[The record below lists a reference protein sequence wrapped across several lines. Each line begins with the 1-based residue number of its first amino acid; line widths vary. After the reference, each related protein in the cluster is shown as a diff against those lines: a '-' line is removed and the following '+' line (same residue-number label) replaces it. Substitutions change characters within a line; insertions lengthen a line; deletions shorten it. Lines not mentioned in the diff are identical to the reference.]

1 MGTIAYNT
9 SASNLAYIY
18 RATGGGVTF
27 SANLTATAVFD
38 YFTDTA
44 VVNDA
49 IYFAHTSFWSDL
61 DLNVGTALSGTD
73 VVLVWEYYNGSA
85 WVTMTDLT
93 DNTVGFTATGAHTVV
108 FPWQINMSTV
118 TVNSIANSVFIRC
131 RIVSLTAITEGGAN
145 QTTAGK
151 YHNGLIA
158 VTDYT
163 DEAPCTF
170 TDIYNWMTANHPECN
185 VTKSNNIFTFP
196 QCGFSFASRV
206 FTTKEIIFCGSGQTD
221 TTAPLYSLA
230 YVTAGY
236 RYGDIGVDG
245 SIFVYNGG
253 GTSAST
259 MPSATTTKMY
269 GSTSMALTAGYLG
282 VRAGEHVNCLFDF
295 ITGNYQLDEGDYTNC
310 VFKGGCILSL
320 PITGSFTK
328 CSFYSVGQIAY
339 VYNNG
344 FTLRDPIWNAL
355 YFFYMYQTYQDMVIN
370 LVNPSPAPAGNGDID
385 SFVRI
390 PSLSY
395 GNFAK
400 CWFYDD
406 SLGTYTDYTTAL
418 SNATANDVPI
428 NGDVGDI
435 LYCSQATTARNFI
448 PALEVTCANASNDY
462 VYAIECYQSSAWRTV
477 AILADGSLNFTQN
490 GELWLKN
497 VNQAAFT
504 LLTVNG
510 VSGSWIRIRI
520 VTKGTGTPTLTK
532 LRWKDA
538 AGSSDW
544 RINEQY
550 TLDVNVIDKD
560 SNAIASATVNI
571 YDSTDTL
578 LATASTDANGDIT
591 QQDVTVGYYVL
602 SPLDYTAGD
611 GYIKKTTTNPITIK
625 IFKDGYET
633 YSHTASMLEATALT
647 IKLRHSL
654 SQGRDEMAVAFK

>member
-9 SASNLAYIY
+9 AAANLSYIY

-27 SANLTATAVFD
+27 SANLTATAAFD

-44 VVNDA
+44 VVDDA
-49 IYFAHTSFWSDL
+49 IYFGHTTFWSDL

-118 TVNSIANSVFIRC
+118 TVNSITNCVFIRC

-163 DEAPCTF
+163 DETPCTF

-185 VTKSNNIFTFP
+185 VTKTENIFRFP
-196 QCGFSFASRV
+196 QCGFLFESRV
-206 FTTKEIIFCGSGQTD
+206 FTSKEVIMCGSGQLD
-221 TTAPLYSLA
+221 TVAPTYRLY
-230 YVTAGY
+230 YVTSGY

-245 SIFVYNGG
+245 SVFIYNGG
-253 GTSAST
+253 STSASA
-259 MPSATTTKMY
+259 MPGSSTTKCY
-269 GSTSMALTAGYLG
+269 GTTFMALTGSYLG
-282 VRAGEHVNCLFDF
+282 VRDGEYVNCLFDF
-295 ITGNYQLDEGDYTNC
+295 INGNYQLDAGTYVGC
-310 VFKGGCILSL
+310 VFRGANVLSL
-320 PITGSFTK
+320 PIAGSFTN
-328 CSFYSVGQIAY
+328 CSFYSTGQIAY
-339 VYNNG
+339 AYNND
-344 FTLRDPIWNAL
+344 FTIRNPTWNAA
-355 YFFYMYQTYQDMVIN
+355 YWFYMYQTYKDMVIN
-370 LVNPSPAPAGNGDID
+370 LVNPSPAPADNGSI
-385 SFVRI
+385 STVVRI

-406 SLGTYTDYTTAL
+406 KDETYTDYTTAL
-418 SNATANDVPI
+418 SNATTGDVPI
-428 NGDVGDI
+428 SGEVGDI
-435 LYCSQATTARNFI
+435 LYCSQAATVRNYI
-448 PALEVTCANASNDY
+448 PALEVTCSNASNDY
-462 VYAIECYQSSAWRTV
+462 VYAVECYQSSAWRTA
-477 AILADGSLNFTQN
+477 AILADGAINFTQN
-490 GELWLKN
+490 GEVWLKN
-497 VNQAAFT
+497 VDYAAFT
-504 LLTVNG
+504 STTING
-510 VSGSWIRIRI
+510 VAGSWIRLRI
-520 VTKGTGTPTLTK
+520 LTKGTGTPTLSK
-532 LRWKDA
+532 MRWKDA

-550 TLDVNVIDKD
+550 TVDVNVIDEAG
-560 SNAIASATVNI
+560 NAIEAATVNI
-571 YDSTDTL
+571 YDSTGAL
-578 LATASTDANGDIT
+578 FATAATDAAGVIT
-591 QQDVTVGYYVL
+591 TQDVTVGYYAL

-611 GYIKKTTTNPITIK
+611 GYIKKTTTNPITVK
-625 IFKDGYET
+625 IYKDGYET
-633 YSHTASMLEATALT
+633 YTHTDPLVEKTALT

>member
-9 SASNLAYIY
+9 AATNLPYVY

-27 SANLTATAVFD
+27 SANLTATNVFD

-44 VVNDA
+44 VVDDA
-49 IYFAHTSFWSDL
+49 IYFGSATFWSDL
-61 DLNVGTALSGTD
+61 TINVGTALSGTD
-73 VVLVWEYYNGSA
+73 VVLAWEYYNGSA
-85 WVTMTDLT
+85 WVAMTDLT
-93 DNTVGFTATGAHTVV
+93 DNTVGFTVTGSNTIV
-108 FPWQINMSTV
+108 FPWQINMSIV
-118 TVNSIANSVFIRC
+118 TVNSIANYVFIRC

-145 QTTAGK
+145 QTAPAK

-163 DEAPCTF
+163 DLAPCTF

-185 VTKSNNIFTFP
+185 VTKTNNIFAFP

-206 FTTKEIIFCGSGQTD
+206 FTTKEIIFCGSGQLD
-221 TTAPLYSLA
+221 STAPTYNLY
-230 YVTAGY
+230 YITAGY

-245 SIFVYNGG
+245 SVFVYNGG
-253 GTSAST
+253 ATAAAAFTTSS
-259 MPSATTTKMY
+259 TTKMY
-269 GSTSMALTAGYLG
+269 GTTFMALNSSYLAI
-282 VRAGEHVNCLFDF
+282 RDGEFVDCLADF
-295 ITGNYQLDEGDYTNC
+295 ITGNYQLDAGTYIKCIFRGAC
-310 VFKGGCILSL
+310 VLSQ
-320 PITGSFTK
+320 PITGSFTN
-328 CSFYSVGQIAY
+328 CSFYSAGQIAY
-339 VYNNG
+339 AYNTG
-344 FTLRDPIWNAL
+344 FTLRDPTWNAA
-355 YFFYMYQTYQDMVIN
+355 YFFYMYQTYQDITIN
-370 LVNPSPAPAGNGDID
+370 LVNPNPALADNGDID
-385 SFVRI
+385 TFVRI
-390 PSLSY
+390 PSLSF

-418 SNATANDVPI
+418 SNATTNDVPI

-435 LYCSQATTARNFI
+435 LYCSQASTARNFI
-448 PALEVTCANASNDY
+448 PALEVTCANLSNDY
-462 VYAIECYQSSAWRTV
+462 VYAIECYQGGAWRTV
-477 AILADGSLNFTQN
+477 ALLADGALNFTQN
-490 GELWLKN
+490 GEVWLKN

-510 VSGSWIRIRI
+510 VSGSWIRLRI

-532 LRWKDA
+532 MRWKDA

-560 SNAIASATVNI
+560 STAIESATVNI
-571 YDSTDTL
+571 YDATDTL
-578 LATASTDANGDIT
+578 LATATTDANGDIT
-591 QQDVTVGYYVL
+591 QQDITVGYYVL

-633 YSHTASMLEATALT
+633 YSHTSSLLEKTALT

-654 SQGRDEMAVAFK
+654 SQGRDEMAEAFK